1 MITAYL
7 QGGLGNQMFQV
18 IAAYNLAK
26 VNGDEAVF
34 NFNFSHTSPQGR
46 PVHKYKKNIFK
57 DFTHKN
63 VIDVTCEFNQSGH
76 AFEIIPYKKDMI
88 LKGYFQSE
96 KFFEQTKEDITNK
109 FISGLKSEKEMYQ
122 KVLDFRNTIP
132 SKIVAI
138 HVRRGDY
145 LIFQHIHTPC
155 TIEYYNKAI
164 ELLKEKIG
172 EFTPIFISDDKEWC
186 KNTFNGIISPFTD
199 ELEDLILMTI
209 SDHNIIANSTFSWW
223 GAYLNQNKDKIVIAP
238 QLWFGAAGP
247 QDQQDTIPN
256 NWIKI

>member
-1 MITAYL
+1 MITSFL

-18 IAAYNLAK
+18 AVAYNLAK

-63 VIDVTCEFNQSGH
+63 VIDTTSEFNQSGH
-76 AFEIIPYKKDMI
+76 AFETIPYKKDMI

-96 KFFEQTKEDITNK
+96 KFFEQTKDDIINK
-109 FISGLKSEKEMYQ
+109 FISGLKSEEEMYK
-122 KVLDFRNTIP
+122 KVLDFKNSIN
-132 SKIVAI
+132 SKLVAI

-155 TIEYYNKAI
+155 TVEYYNQAMD
-164 ELLKEKIG
+164 LLKEKIG
-172 EFTPIFISDDKEWC
+172 EFTPIFISDDKQWC
-186 KNTFNGIISPFTD
+186 KDTFKGIVSPFTD
-199 ELEDLILMTI
+199 EIEDLILMTV

-223 GAYLNQNKDKIVIAP
+223 GAYLNQNQDKIVIAP

-247 QDQQDTIPN
+247 QDQQDTLPN
-256 NWIKI
+256 DWIKL